1 MQLPHPLLVFKGIS
15 CINSTILLQG
25 ASGSDLAEPKDLLQE
40 NLRLK
45 AQVETLTARLAQH
58 AQYAQQLLAGTE
70 LFFGAQ
76 AGSLIGQPL
85 EEEGAEEDSDS
96 DESFA
101 SARERALSRPL
112 SAASSFRSAH
122 SSGFSSA
129 QSRNMSVS
137 PDKGL
142 TGVSPGVQG
151 GQSGVP
157 NLDSAV
163 KEVLS
168 SATGLAGRAQRDSEG
183 RHYT

>member
-1 MQLPHPLLVFKGIS
+1 M
-15 CINSTILLQG
+15 QG
-25 ASGSDLAEPKDLLQE
+25 ASGSDLAEPEDLLQE
-40 NLRLK
+40 NLCLK

-58 AQYAQQLLAGTE
+58 AQHAQQLLAGTE

-85 EEEGAEEDSDS
+85 EEEGSNPTAEEDSDS

-122 SSGFSSA
+122 STGFSSA
-129 QSRNMSVS
+129 QSRNLSVS

-157 NLDSAV
+157 NLDSPV

-168 SATGLAGRAQRDSEG
+168 SAPGLAGSAQGDSEG